1 MAAVSF
7 CALSVALFPFALAG
21 RSGHIL
27 TAQAQAQAQGPLG
40 ETGIRS
46 GLKIRFLQGSAGS
59 SPAGATIPCG
69 RASKPDRCHH
79 QQMSGNQPW
88 PATA

>member
-59 SPAGATIPCG
+59 SPAGATTIKFSLKT
-69 RASKPDRCHH
+69 AETLALFFVTKSE
-79 QQMSGNQPW
+79 
-88 PATA
+88 ATTV

>member
-27 TAQAQAQAQGPLG
+27 TAQAQAQGPLG

-59 SPAGATIPCG
+59 SPAGATTLSSQ
-69 RASKPDRCHH
+69 R
-79 QQMSGNQPW
+79 
-88 PATA
+88 

>member
-27 TAQAQAQAQGPLG
+27 ARKRQA
-40 ETGIRS
+40 
-46 GLKIRFLQGSAGS
+46 
-59 SPAGATIPCG
+59 
-69 RASKPDRCHH
+69 
-79 QQMSGNQPW
+79 PW
-88 PATA
+88 RNWYTQRT

>member
-27 TAQAQAQAQGPLG
+27 TAQAQAQAQAQGPLG

-59 SPAGATIPCG
+59 SPAGATTLSN
-69 RASKPDRCHH
+69 RR
-79 QQMSGNQPW
+79 
-88 PATA
+88 